1 MTRDDFDYALEN
13 TRVIL
18 APERQIATF
27 GSTSFNFYLISELM
41 DRVDQVRIRNGR
53 IHAERPQ
60 ILTPEHYCR
69 LLLEGFGEKAER
81 YIDQLREHARSM
93 AVLRYG
99 FQFRKTDLSEQTL
112 RDSIDSVINRTRRK
126 VESKNESLSAVIHG
140 VDDAWE
146 VCLLKFTIDLVE
158 RSSGNNLGDFRKRGL
173 IWPHRVHRLFPQT
186 SSIVMLAKSKHL
198 FVFQMQAAKDMNRD
212 SSTPLRSAQ
221 NDKNKSV
228 ERFRVSNLG
237 DFRKRGLI

>member
-13 TRVIL
+13 THVIL

-27 GSTSFNFYLISELM
+27 GNTSFNFYLISELM
-41 DRVDQVRIRNGR
+41 DRVDQVRIRNGKV
-53 IHAERPQ
+53 HAERPQ

-69 LLLEGFGEKAER
+69 LLLEGFGEKAQQYVNR
-81 YIDQLREHARSM
+81 LREHARNI

-112 RDSIDSVINRTRRK
+112 RDSIGAVINRTKRR
-126 VESKNESLSAVIHG
+126 VERKDESLSAVIHG

-158 RSSGNNLGDFRKRGL
+158 RSSGGNLGDFRKRG
-173 IWPHRVHRLFPQT
+173 
-186 SSIVMLAKSKHL
+186 
-198 FVFQMQAAKDMNRD
+198 
-212 SSTPLRSAQ
+212 
-221 NDKNKSV
+221 
-228 ERFRVSNLG
+228 
-237 DFRKRGLI
+237 

>member
-41 DRVDQVRIRNGR
+41 DRVNQVRIRNGR
-53 IHAERPQ
+53 IEAERPQ
-60 ILTPEHYCR
+60 ILAPEHYYR
-69 LLLEGFGEKAER
+69 LVLEGFGERAER
-81 YIDQLREHARSM
+81 YVDQLREHAQNI

-99 FQFRKTDLSEQTL
+99 FQFRKTDLSEQTT
-112 RDSIDSVINRTRRK
+112 RDSIDAVINRTQSR
-126 VESKNESLSAVIHG
+126 VESANEPLSAVIQG

-158 RSSGNNLGDFRKRGL
+158 HSSGGNLGDFGKRGL
-173 IWPHRVHRLFPQT
+173 L
-186 SSIVMLAKSKHL
+186 
-198 FVFQMQAAKDMNRD
+198 
-212 SSTPLRSAQ
+212 
-221 NDKNKSV
+221 
-228 ERFRVSNLG
+228 
-237 DFRKRGLI
+237 

>member
-1 MTRDDFDYALEN
+1 VITKDDFDYAIEN
-13 TRVIL
+13 THVIV

-27 GSTSFNFYLISELM
+27 GSTSFDFYLISELM
-41 DRVDQVRIRNGR
+41 DRVNQVRIRNGK

-81 YIDQLREHARSM
+81 YIERLREQARNM

-112 RDSIDSVINRTRRK
+112 RDSVDAVINRTRQN
-126 VESKNESLSAVIHG
+126 VERKNESLSAVIHG

-158 RSSGNNLGDFRKRGL
+158 RSSGGNLGDFRKRGL
-173 IWPHRVHRLFPQT
+173 L
-186 SSIVMLAKSKHL
+186 
-198 FVFQMQAAKDMNRD
+198 
-212 SSTPLRSAQ
+212 
-221 NDKNKSV
+221 
-228 ERFRVSNLG
+228 
-237 DFRKRGLI
+237 